1 MAWSRIGTDIGVAIA
16 AGSGTQS
23 INLPGPPATGDLV
36 IIAIAGDVSCADS
49 IPSDYTKPEN
59 GTGVNP
65 GANFGYKVMGGTPDT
80 TVLIAKHATV
90 LKSCVVQ
97 VWRGGNASSI
107 LDQTYPTPST
117 GSSANP
123 DPPQI
128 VTQYAN
134 ALVVAIAFLDDDDST
149 VSNYSSGYA
158 DGKSANTGQSSSSVG
173 STVAVCSKVV
183 ASPAT
188 ENPGAYTMS
197 SSDQWQAGTI
207 SFRIASE
214 AHSGSTAITGNGSVA
229 GGVQKNGKATGLI
242 SAAGALVAI
251 GLASMLSLAA
261 ISGGGLQGTTGIKAV
276 SSVTSISGG
285 GSQVAVGQKSG
296 QVSGTISGGGTLTA
310 AGEKFEGEPHS
321 GTATI
326 TGGGSQATS
335 GIKAVSSIISVSG
348 DGSLIT
354 TGEKLENEQYSGT
367 ASLSGNG
374 AVSSV
379 GSKGGSGPSPI
390 SGNGVLA
397 TIGKKEAF
405 SSPSISANGPVV
417 AGGRKDAL
425 QSVSIIGRGAVT
437 APGSKSAGE
446 GASISDNGSLI
457 VTALKDGRGMSLL
470 SGGGALAATG
480 VKSEVEMHWGAAI
493 ISGGGAMVS
502 LDIKSTMGAGTVSG
516 NGQLTTIAI
525 KSAQGPALISG
536 NGTLAATGTKS
547 EAGEHQSTVV
557 ISGGGTLFSI
567 GSKTTVG
574 WAGISGHG
582 RIGVSGSKWV
592 FYQRIPVD
600 PEFWASK
607 QKPRRFHKT
616 SSKRPGCKQK
626 LYSRR

>member
-107 LDQTYPTPST
+107 LDQTYPTPAT

-276 SSVTSISGG
+276 PSITSISGG

-310 AGEKFEGEPHS
+310 AGEKFEGEPH
-321 GTATI
+321 
-326 TGGGSQATS
+326 
-335 GIKAVSSIISVSG
+335 
-348 DGSLIT
+348 
-354 TGEKLENEQYSGT
+354 SGT

-626 LYSRR
+626 VYSRR